1 MKNGTEKEVVFM
13 EKVLNE
19 LNKSVTR
26 AEGISALLSMLCE
39 LVQSGADIMDPYA
52 STIYLIDDLAT
63 ENAKKLNAIKDKLM
77 ELHESEVES

>member
-1 MKNGTEKEVVFM
+1 M

-39 LVQSGADIMDPYA
+39 LVQSGTDIMDPYA
-52 STIYLIDDLAT
+52 TTIYLIEELAT
-63 ENAKKLNAIKDKLM
+63 ENAEKLNAVKDKLM

>member
-1 MKNGTEKEVVFM
+1 M

-26 AEGISALLSMLCE
+26 AEGISALITVLCE
-39 LVQSGADIMDPYA
+39 SVQSGADIMDPYA
-52 STIYLIDDLAT
+52 SAIYLIDDLAT

>member
-1 MKNGTEKEVVFM
+1 M

-26 AEGISALLSMLCE
+26 AEGISALLSILCE

-52 STIYLIDDLAT
+52 TTIFLIDELAAENT
-63 ENAKKLNAIKDKLM
+63 EKLNAIKDKLV
-77 ELHESEVES
+77 ELRESEVES

>member
-1 MKNGTEKEVVFM
+1 MQ
-13 EKVLNE
+13 KVLYE
-19 LNKSVTR
+19 LNESVTR
-26 AEGISALLSMLCE
+26 AEGISALITVLCE
-39 LVQSGADIMDPYA
+39 IVQSGADMMDPYA

>member
-1 MKNGTEKEVVFM
+1 M

-26 AEGISALLSMLCE
+26 AEGISALLSILCE

-52 STIYLIDDLAT
+52 TTIFLIDELAAENT
-63 ENAKKLNAIKDKLM
+63 EKLNAIKDT
-77 ELHESEVES
+77 

>member
-1 MKNGTEKEVVFM
+1 M

-52 STIYLIDDLAT
+52 TTIFLIDELAAENT
-63 ENAKKLNAIKDKLM
+63 EKLNAINDKLVEM
-77 ELHESEVES
+77 RESEVES

>member
-1 MKNGTEKEVVFM
+1 MQ
-13 EKVLNE
+13 KVLNE
-19 LNKSVTR
+19 LNESVTR

-39 LVQSGADIMDPYA
+39 LVQSGADIMDSYA

-77 ELHESEVES
+77 ELHESEAES

>member
-1 MKNGTEKEVVFM
+1 M

-26 AEGISALLSMLCE
+26 AEGISALITVLCE
-39 LVQSGADIMDPYA
+39 LVQSGTDIMDPYA
-52 STIYLIDDLAT
+52 TTIYLIEELAT
-63 ENAKKLNAIKDKLM
+63 ENAEKLNAVKDKLM

>member
-1 MKNGTEKEVVFM
+1 MQ
-13 EKVLNE
+13 KVLYE
-19 LNKSVTR
+19 LNESVTR
-26 AEGISALLSMLCE
+26 AEGISALITVLCDI
-39 LVQSGADIMDPYA
+39 VQSGADIMDPYA

>member
-1 MKNGTEKEVVFM
+1 M

-26 AEGISALLSMLCE
+26 AEGISALLSILCE

-52 STIYLIDDLAT
+52 TTIYLIEELAT
-63 ENAKKLNAIKDKLM
+63 ENAEKLNAVKDKLM

>member
-1 MKNGTEKEVVFM
+1 M

-52 STIYLIDDLAT
+52 TTIFLIDELAA
-63 ENAKKLNAIKDKLM
+63 ENAEKLNAVKDKLM

>member
-1 MKNGTEKEVVFM
+1 M

-52 STIYLIDDLAT
+52 TTIFLIDELAAENT
-63 ENAKKLNAIKDKLM
+63 EKLNAIKDKLV
-77 ELHESEVES
+77 ELRKSEVES